1 MAVFTKISRKEI
13 ELYLKNYSIGNLISY
28 EEILEGIENTNYK
41 INTDKNKYILTIFEK
56 RVQPEDLP
64 FFMSLQKEL
73 VAKGFD
79 CPTPI
84 ENNSSSIINNLK
96 NKNAVI
102 ISFLEGEKI
111 NKILPQHCHEVGSI
125 ISQFTNITKL
135 SKLSRSNSMGYDAWV
150 NIYKKC
156 KKKNDRHHTEYFEV
170 LDKELSFLKKN
181 WPNNL
186 PKALIH
192 ADLFKDNIF
201 FTENKISGVI
211 DFYFSCNDYIAYELA
226 LTINAW
232 CFDEDG
238 NFNIEKYKSLLMGFN
253 KNASLNN
260 DEKDSMNTLLRGAAV
275 RILITRLHDKIFH
288 PNDALVIPKEP
299 KEYLDILKWHQNN
312 KDIEI

>member
-111 NKILPQHCHEVGSI
+111 NKILPQHCYEVGSI

-156 KKKNDRHHTEYFEV
+156 KKTNDQHHTEYLEV

-312 KDIEI
+312 KGIEI

>member
-1 MAVFTKISRKEI
+1 MAVFTKISKEEI
-13 ELYLKNYSIGNLISY
+13 EQYLKNYSIGNLVSF
-28 EEILEGIENTNYK
+28 EEIIEGIENTNYK
-41 INTDKNKYILTIFEK
+41 ITTDKNKYILTIFEK
-56 RVQPEDLP
+56 RVHPEDLP
-64 FFMSLQKEL
+64 FFMNLQKEL
-73 VAKGFD
+73 VAKSFD
-79 CPTPI
+79 CPVPI
-84 ENNSSSIINNLK
+84 ENNNSSIINNLK

-135 SKLSRSNSMGYDAWV
+135 SKLSRSNSMGYDAWI

-156 KKKNDRHHTEYFEV
+156 KKKNDTQHTEYFEV
-170 LDKELSFLKKN
+170 LKKELSFLKKN

-211 DFYFSCNDYIAYELA
+211 DFYFSCNDFIAYELA

-238 NFNIEKYKSLLMGFN
+238 VFNTEKYKSLLMGFN
-253 KNASLNN
+253 KNTSLNN
-260 DEKDSMNTLLRGAAV
+260 DEEDSMNTLLRGAAV

>member
-13 ELYLKNYSIGNLISY
+13 ELYLKNYSIGNLVSY

-56 RVQPEDLP
+56 RVKPEDLP
-64 FFMSLQKEL
+64 FFMNLQKEL
-73 VAKGFD
+73 VAKGFE

-84 ENNSSSIINNLK
+84 ENNNNSIINNLK

-156 KKKNDRHHTEYFEV
+156 KKTNDRHHTEYFEV

-211 DFYFSCNDYIAYELA
+211 DFYFSCNDFIAYELA
-226 LTINAW
+226 LAINAW

-238 NFNIEKYKSLLMGFN
+238 GFNIEKYKSLLMGFN
-253 KNASLNN
+253 RMHHLTMMK
-260 DEKDSMNTLLRGAAV
+260 KT
-275 RILITRLHDKIFH
+275 
-288 PNDALVIPKEP
+288 
-299 KEYLDILKWHQNN
+299 Q
-312 KDIEI
+312 